1 MIKNFI
7 NIFILLL
14 LTVNI
19 VAQKNVPL
27 DKPDALKNKLKKQAK
42 ETTSIIASFTQEKQ
56 VSFMNKPQLSEGV
69 FYYQQVDKMR
79 WEQQKP
85 SKYILLINS
94 DKVRIKS
101 NGKEENLKGANKI
114 MGKINELMI
123 GMINGEI
130 FDSKSF
136 ITKYFTN
143 GNNYIIELVPKNKQ
157 IKSYF
162 NKIELSF
169 SKKDTHLN
177 QLTFFEKSGD
187 KSVMKF
193 FNQKFNQ
200 SIAPSIFLTL

>member
-56 VSFMNKPQLSEGV
+56 
-69 FYYQQVDKMR
+69 
-79 WEQQKP
+79 
-85 SKYILLINS
+85 
-94 DKVRIKS
+94 VRIKS